1 MELADI
7 IYNKL
12 GELNISDK
20 TPVIVMNNNTF
31 KSLLKELEP
40 NGSKLSIKE
49 NEHKIYI
56 EGIRAYINNSVAD
69 FELLFDYIE
78 NNDYFGGVINGSKE
92 NEIEWCC

>member
-7 IYNKL
+7 IYDKL

-31 KSLLKELEP
+31 KSLLKELEH

-49 NEHKIYI
+49 N
-56 EGIRAYINNSVAD
+56 
-69 FELLFDYIE
+69 
-78 NNDYFGGVINGSKE
+78 
-92 NEIEWCC
+92 